1 MGYIRTGLLLAAMTA
16 LFLVVGYAIGGQ
28 TGMVIAFAFACLTNL
43 FAYWNADKMVLR
55 MYGAREIDRAAS
67 PEFYDLVAELARRA
81 ELPRP
86 KVYIIDNP
94 QPNAFATGRN
104 PDHAAV
110 AATTGILQMLSREEL
125 AGVMAHELS
134 HVKHRD
140 SLTMTITAC
149 LSGAIGMLANFAQ
162 MSLFFGGSRDRE
174 NPLGG
179 LGVLLAAIV
188 APLAAMLVQF
198 AISRSR
204 EYEAD
209 RMGAEICGQ
218 PRWLAS
224 ALAKISHGAAAIP
237 NQEAEANPATAHL
250 FIINPLHGG
259 GIGSLFST
267 HPSTE
272 DRIARLLAM
281 QPGGNPMRGDSMRD
295 GRDPVLRR
303 TDVSRDDDSAET
315 QPPAPTASSRIP
327 RSGGD
332 QPQRGPWG

>member
-16 LFLVVGYAIGGQ
+16 LFMVVGFAIGGQ
-28 TGMVIAFAFACLTNL
+28 TGMLIAFAFACVTNL
-43 FAYWNADKMVLR
+43 FAYWNADKMVLH
-55 MYGAREIDRAAS
+55 MYGARQIERQDA
-67 PEFYDLVAELARRA
+67 PEFYDLVATLAQRA
-81 ELPRP
+81 ELPMP
-86 KVYIIDNP
+86 KVYIMDNP

-104 PDHAAV
+104 PEHAAV

-162 MSLFFGGSRDRE
+162 MSLFWGGMRRDERDS
-174 NPLGG
+174 PLGG
-179 LGVLLAAIV
+179 IGVLVAAIV
-188 APLAAMLVQF
+188 APLAAMMVQF

-209 RMGAEICGQ
+209 RLGAELCGQ

-224 ALAKISHGAAAIP
+224 ALVKISNGAAQIP
-237 NQEAEANPATAHL
+237 NAEAEANPATAHL
-250 FIINPLHGG
+250 FIVNPLHGG

-267 HPSTE
+267 HPSTQE
-272 DRIARLLAM
+272 RVDRLLAM
-281 QPGGNPMRGDSMRD
+281 QPSGN
-295 GRDPVLRR
+295 
-303 TDVSRDDDSAET
+303 
-315 QPPAPTASSRIP
+315 APTWREAPAAAPTIPGASRFP
-327 RSGGD
+327 RSGTVETGD
-332 QPQRGPWG
+332 RPRGPWG

>member
-1 MGYIRTGLLLAAMTA
+1 MGYLRTGLLLAAMTA

-28 TGMVIAFAFACLTNL
+28 MGMVIAFVVACATNL
-43 FAYWNADKMVLR
+43 FAYWNADKLVLR
-55 MYGAREIDRAAS
+55 MYGARQIDRSAA
-67 PEFYDLVAELARRA
+67 PEFYDLVGELANRA
-81 ELPRP
+81 GLPMP
-86 KVYIIDNP
+86 KVYLMDNP

-104 PDHAAV
+104 PQNAAV

-125 AGVMAHELS
+125 AGVMAHELA

-149 LSGAIGMLANFAQ
+149 LSGAIGMLAHFAQ
-162 MSLFFGGSRDRE
+162 MSLFFGGGRGRD
-174 NPLGG
+174 NAMGG
-179 LGVLLAAIV
+179 IGMLVAAIV

-237 NQEAEANPATAHL
+237 NQPAEANPATAHL

-259 GIGSLFST
+259 GLASLFST

-272 DRIARLLAM
+272 DRIARLMAM
-281 QPGGNPMRGDSMRD
+281 EPQNGAMRSDPRDADFAPAAPG
-295 GRDPVLRR
+295 
-303 TDVSRDDDSAET
+303 
-315 QPPAPTASSRIP
+315 QAPGHAPLGGSRIP
-327 RSGGD
+327 RSGGGA
-332 QPQRGPWG
+332 QRGPWG

>member
-16 LFLVVGYAIGGQ
+16 LFMVVGFLIGGQ
-28 TGMVIAFAFACLTNL
+28 TGMLIAFAFAVVTNL
-43 FAYWNADKMVLR
+43 FAYWNADKMVLH
-55 MYGAREIDRAAS
+55 MYGARQIERQDA
-67 PEFYDLVAELARRA
+67 PDFYDLVATLAQRA
-81 ELPRP
+81 ELPMP
-86 KVYIIDNP
+86 KVYIMDNP

-104 PDHAAV
+104 PEHAAV
-110 AATTGILQMLSREEL
+110 AATTGILNLLTREEL

-162 MSLFFGGSRDRE
+162 MSLFWGGMRRDER

-179 LGVLLAAIV
+179 IGMLVAALI

-209 RMGAEICGQ
+209 RLGAELCGQ

-224 ALAKISHGAAAIP
+224 ALVKISNGAAQIP
-237 NQEAEANPATAHL
+237 NAEAEANPATAHL

-267 HPSTE
+267 HPSTQ
-272 DRIARLLAM
+272 DRVDRLMAM
-281 QPGGNPMRGDSMRD
+281 QPAGTMPLGIETPATATPG
-295 GRDPVLRR
+295 
-303 TDVSRDDDSAET
+303 TSRF
-315 QPPAPTASSRIP
+315 P
-327 RSGGD
+327 RSGTIDGGG
-332 QPQRGPWG
+332 QRQGPWGSGR

>member
-16 LFLVVGYAIGGQ
+16 LFMVVGFLIGGQ
-28 TGMVIAFAFACLTNL
+28 TGMLIAFAFACATNL

-55 MYGAREIDRAAS
+55 MYGAHQIERRDA
-67 PEFYDLVAELARRA
+67 PEFYDLVASLAQRA
-81 ELPRP
+81 ALPMP
-86 KVYIIDNP
+86 KVYIMDNP

-104 PDHAAV
+104 PENAAV
-110 AATTGILQMLSREEL
+110 AATTGILNMLSKEEL

-162 MSLFFGGSRDRE
+162 MSLFWGGMRRDERD

-179 LGVLLAAIV
+179 IGVLVAALV

-209 RMGAEICGQ
+209 RLGAELCGQ

-224 ALAKISHGAAAIP
+224 ALVKISNGAAQIP
-237 NQEAEANPATAHL
+237 NAEAEANPATAHL

-267 HPSTE
+267 HPSTQ
-272 DRIARLLAM
+272 DRIDRLMAM
-281 QPGGNPMRGDSMRD
+281 QPSGNAPNWR
-295 GRDPVLRR
+295 
-303 TDVSRDDDSAET
+303 AE
-315 QPPAPTASSRIP
+315 PAATAAGTSPFP
-327 RSGGD
+327 RSGSVETGD
-332 QPQRGPWG
+332 HRRGPWG